1 MALATVGVL
10 LLAVGLA
17 LVLAPRSS
25 RRGLWLRG
33 QRGGGTERGLDRLL
47 QVIQE
52 SGGKKRVRQAQA
64 RDWIPVLWAEA
75 AVLYNP
81 AGKVGLR
88 ESLRLAIEH
97 RGGWIADGLRA
108 VLEQAQV
115 ADVGDVLREWAK
127 SVQYEPLED
136 DVAALVGAHRAG
148 VDLGETL
155 RVLGE
160 RAAERQVA
168 ELDLATGRSEVI
180 ATLVGVPAALM
191 GLMGLLGFVLL
202 ELFSMGLGGFLG
214 G

>member
-1 MALATVGVL
+1 MSLSTVAVL
-10 LLAVGLA
+10 LLAVGLV
-17 LVLAPRSS
+17 LVLAPR
-25 RRGLWLRG
+25 RGRGALWARG
-33 QRGGGTERGLDRLL
+33 QRGGGMERAVDRLL
-47 QVIQE
+47 RALQE
-52 SGGKKRVRQAQA
+52 GGGRKRVRQAQA

-81 AGKVGLR
+81 AGKVGVR

-97 RGGWIADGLRA
+97 RGGWLAEGLRA
-108 VLEQAQV
+108 ALEQAQV
-115 ADVGDVLREWAK
+115 VDVGEVLKEWAR

-148 VDLGETL
+148 VDLEETL

-168 ELDLATGRSEVI
+168 ELELATGRSEVI
-180 ATLVGVPAALM
+180 ATLVGVPAALLGLM
-191 GLMGLLGFVLL
+191 GLMGFVLF